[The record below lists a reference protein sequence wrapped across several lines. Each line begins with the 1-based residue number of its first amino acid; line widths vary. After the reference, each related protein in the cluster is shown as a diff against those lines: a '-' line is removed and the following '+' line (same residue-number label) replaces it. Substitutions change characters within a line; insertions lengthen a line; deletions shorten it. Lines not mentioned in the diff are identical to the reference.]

1 MALGDESFFNKLG
14 EEISRASLVQI
25 MIDYF
30 DEKLGEEVTEI
41 TDFNE
46 GSEIR
51 NILEGIAVDVFHL
64 EQNDNEQSLIAF
76 IETAYGIYLDKH
88 GEKYDIYRDE
98 GSESVGVLEFTVPKA
113 LSSEI
118 IIPEGTVCVSEI
130 TGIQY
135 LTSVEVILQVG
146 ETSVSAPAHSFVT
159 GKDTNAEAN
168 TITLFFDTA
177 PDNSMAVTNP
187 EKFAGGRDYEEDDDF
202 RKRIQS
208 TAKQDSFGSVSY
220 YMNLGANIDGVHDVY
235 LAEDQAGD
243 YTQLVVVNGDDK
255 PTTDEVMI
263 QTLAQFTRQE
273 NIILK
278 HKFGVVRPSYITV
291 DLQMEVYVYSL
302 LDNTDF
308 KDCLSAL
315 FDGGTYDATK
325 FPGLCIGESLSTNR
339 LISVIENIGNVSNV
353 RWIKMKGS
361 DDQYYNLSDYIY
373 ARGSQVLK
381 VGNLDIQQKVVLE

>member
-1 MALGDESFFNKLG
+1 
-14 EEISRASLVQI
+14 
-25 MIDYF
+25 
-30 DEKLGEEVTEI
+30 
-41 TDFNE
+41 
-46 GSEIR
+46 
-51 NILEGIAVDVFHL
+51 
-64 EQNDNEQSLIAF
+64 
-76 IETAYGIYLDKH
+76 
-88 GEKYDIYRDE
+88 
-98 GSESVGVLEFTVPKA
+98 
-113 LSSEI
+113 
-118 IIPEGTVCVSEI
+118 
-130 TGIQY
+130 
-135 LTSVEVILQVG
+135 
-146 ETSVSAPAHSFVT
+146 
-159 GKDTNAEAN
+159 
-168 TITLFFDTA
+168 
-177 PDNSMAVTNP
+177 
-187 EKFAGGRDYEEDDDF
+187 
-202 RKRIQS
+202 
-208 TAKQDSFGSVSY
+208 
-220 YMNLGANIDGVHDVY
+220 MNLGANIDGVHDVY

>member
-1 MALGDESFFNKLG
+1 MVNSPAIFAAEDGDLPH
-14 EEISRASLVQI
+14 
-25 MIDYF
+25 M
-30 DEKLGEEVTEI
+30 
-41 TDFNE
+41 
-46 GSEIR
+46 
-51 NILEGIAVDVFHL
+51 VD
-64 EQNDNEQSLIAF
+64 
-76 IETAYGIYLDKH
+76 
-88 GEKYDIYRDE
+88 
-98 GSESVGVLEFTVPKA
+98 P
-113 LSSEI
+113 
-118 IIPEGTVCVSEI
+118 
-130 TGIQY
+130 
-135 LTSVEVILQVG
+135 
-146 ETSVSAPAHSFVT
+146 
-159 GKDTNAEAN
+159 TNAEAN

-315 FDGGTYDATK
+315 F
-325 FPGLCIGESLSTNR
+325 LS
-339 LISVIENIGNVSNV
+339 
-353 RWIKMKGS
+353 
-361 DDQYYNLSDYIY
+361 
-373 ARGSQVLK
+373 
-381 VGNLDIQQKVVLE
+381 